1 MNEYVLDASALLAM
15 LQNEPG
21 AESVQKL
28 LPTSVISSVNFSE
41 TVSRLTRYGMP
52 ENEIRDLLELL
63 GLDIIP
69 FFADQAYQCGLLTNS
84 TKSLGLSFGDR
95 ACLALAKQLNRIA
108 LTSDKA
114 WKSLNLGIQIEMI
127 R

>member
-1 MNEYVLDASALLAM
+1 MNEYVLDASALLAL

-21 AESVQKL
+21 ADFVQNL

-52 ENEIRDLLELL
+52 ENEIRSMLELL
-63 GLDIIP
+63 GLEIIP
-69 FFADQAYQCGLLTNS
+69 FLADQAYQCGFLTTP
-84 TKSLGLSFGDR
+84 TKTLGLSFGDR
-95 ACLALAKQLNRIA
+95 ACLALAQQLNRIA
-108 LTSDKA
+108 ITADKA
-114 WKSLNLGIQIEMI
+114 WKSLNLGIQIELI